1 MSQSQAIQTILDD
14 FRRVWSGDPFHGP
27 AIDDILGDT
36 SAEAAFARP
45 VPGAH
50 SIAEIALHIA
60 TWEDIIRRR
69 LAGEVI
75 DTVPDDEDW
84 LAAGQASP
92 AAWDA
97 IRRKVAE
104 AHGALEKAVDAL
116 PEARLADP
124 VPAREY
130 DVRYMLQG
138 ILQHSLYHAGQI
150 SLLKRAATQR

>member
-1 MSQSQAIQTILDD
+1 MSDVQKILED
-14 FRRVWSGDPFHGP
+14 FRRAWSGDAFHGP
-27 AIDDILGDT
+27 AVRDILDGIPAD
-36 SAEAAFARP
+36 AAFARP
-45 VPGAH
+45 VAGAH

-75 DTVPDDEDW
+75 DAVPDDQDW
-84 LAAGQASP
+84 LAAGSP
-92 AAWDA
+92 APGAWDA
-97 IRRKVAE
+97 IRRKVAG
-104 AHGALEKAVDAL
+104 AHTALEKAVEAL
-116 PEARLADP
+116 PDTRLGDA

-150 SLLKRAATQR
+150 SLLKRAAGQGIR